1 MSSKQRVARDR
12 QYALYE
18 NPQAAPSR
26 AVPSG
31 FFNNF
36 SHYKFVL
43 GSMFSCIVL
52 LSVLDL
58 ATTSIALS
66 QGLREGNVILL
77 GIASWMRLGF
87 YQTIIATKVGF
98 ILGAGA
104 LVFLGIKSELQM
116 TRKIVLSSLIGFV
129 LMLFF
134 VSVNNLILI
143 LH

>member
-1 MSSKQRVARDR
+1 
-12 QYALYE
+12 
-18 NPQAAPSR
+18 
-26 AVPSG
+26 
-31 FFNNF
+31 
-36 SHYKFVL
+36 
-43 GSMFSCIVL
+43 MFSCIVL

-98 ILGAGA
+98 IIGAGA

-116 TRKIVLSSLIGFV
+116 TRKIVLSSMIGFV